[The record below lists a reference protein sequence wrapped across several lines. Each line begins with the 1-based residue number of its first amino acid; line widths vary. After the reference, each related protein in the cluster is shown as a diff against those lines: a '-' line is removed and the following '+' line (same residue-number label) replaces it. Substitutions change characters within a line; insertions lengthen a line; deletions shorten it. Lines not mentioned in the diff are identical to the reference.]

1 MQSVDSP
8 ETGNPFFQGGQV
20 VMSWL
25 ATGEIRPYNTI
36 GGFFDGISPAR
47 PVFQGG
53 PGAWELVANLSYAD
67 LNSGPIQG
75 GKFWRFTPMVN
86 WHVSD
91 NVRLE
96 IAYGY
101 GSLRRFGLV
110 GTTQFFQSRLQ
121 LQL

>member
-1 MQSVDSP
+1 
-8 ETGNPFFQGGQV
+8 
-20 VMSWL
+20 
-25 ATGEIRPYNTI
+25 
-36 GGFFDGISPAR
+36 
-47 PVFQGG
+47 
-53 PGAWELVANLSYAD
+53 

-101 GSLRRFGLV
+101 GSLRRFGLTGV
-110 GTTQFFQSRLQ
+110 TQFFQSRLQ